1 LNKQLFYLSIFLVF
15 ILFLS
20 GCNSIIV
27 GNTEIDIE
35 LETKRVKD
43 VVDGFWEAIDAQDG
57 WKAYWYCSENGYKQ
71 FVEPYGENIILL
83 KQLCPNVI
91 IDVYSVI
98 NANDICFEWDKL
110 GNPRAIAEVQVNRTI
125 MNCGD
130 LDSTKAEF
138 GTMELSYYGGAADVW
153 WIVDKVDI
161 DLVDDINL

>member
-1 LNKQLFYLSIFLVF
+1 LKKKIFYFSVFLLFA
-15 ILFLS
+15 LFLS
-20 GCNSIIV
+20 GCDSIIV

-35 LETKRVKD
+35 LETRRVED
-43 VVDGFWEAIDAQDG
+43 VVHGFWEAIDAQDG

-83 KQLCPNVI
+83 RQLCPNII

-98 NANDICFEWDKL
+98 NDISFKWDKL
-110 GNPRAIAEVQVNRTI
+110 GNPRAIVDVQVNRI
-125 MNCGD
+125 VMGCGD
-130 LDSTKAEF
+130 LDNTKAEF

-161 DLVDDINL
+161 DLVDNINL